1 MEYIFMEWLMM
12 IRKYDPGFLLRLFC
26 RSSVTTSNRGWTL
39 IEMGVVAVI
48 VGILAS
54 LAIPSFGKMQARNQ
68 LRGEMA
74 QVQAALQEAQKNA
87 IKKGSSCVV
96 DINTT
101 NRTINQNSAAANNGC
116 IPNPVTIPASQG
128 ITMTSPS
135 STTTLTF
142 SYKGNPSAS
151 TDQTIVLSHEITSLE
166 PRCLVISSGLGI
178 MRSGY
183 YQGSTCTPAP

>member
-1 MEYIFMEWLMM
+1 MM
-12 IRKYDPGFLLRLFC
+12 IRERNPRFLLKLFC
-26 RSSVTTSNRGWTL
+26 CSSVANSNRGWTL
-39 IEMGVVAVI
+39 IEVGIVAVI

-68 LRGEMA
+68 LRAAMT
-74 QVQAALQEAQKNA
+74 QVQGAFQEAQRNA

-101 NRTINQNSAAANNGC
+101 NRTIRQNSAAANNGC
-116 IPNPVTIPASQG
+116 IPNPVTIPANQG

-142 SYKGNPSAS
+142 SYKGNTSAS

-166 PRCLVISSGLGI
+166 PRCLVISSGIGI

>member
-1 MEYIFMEWLMM
+1 M
-12 IRKYDPGFLLRLFC
+12 
-26 RSSVTTSNRGWTL
+26 TTSNRGWTL
-39 IEMGVVAVI
+39 IEMGVVVVI
-48 VGILAS
+48 IGILAS

-68 LRGEMA
+68 LRGAMA

-96 DINTT
+96 DIDTT

-183 YQGSTCTPAP
+183 YQGSTCTPSP